1 MKRLARHPVLLA
13 LVAVVATA
21 AVLTPLA
28 TAERSQVGNLI
39 VSLNGGIHPRTLPRS
54 DPAPV
59 GVHLSGRVI
68 TADKTPVPR
77 VNWIRLELAWRG
89 VLHTKGLPVCPQSR
103 LAGRLSAQAMRACGS
118 ALVGKG
124 ELSAE
129 IFVPYQDPFG
139 ITAHLLVFNGK
150 SKTGRPEVLVHAF
163 TANPPVSFVIPFTRP
178 QGGPLQNDPDHDD
191 PQIDRPLAP
200 RRRLPRRDLTQIQL
214 PRPPGQLSERLLS
227 DPAGLHRR
235 FPLLR
240 PGDLHL
246 RGRETAAYRIGAQLP
261 RPLAPLPPGHQ
272 S

>member
-1 MKRLARHPVLLA
+1 MRRLTRHSVLLA
-13 LVAVVATA
+13 LLVVVAIAAVV
-21 AVLTPLA
+21 TPLA

-59 GVHLSGRVI
+59 GVHLSGRVV

-150 SKTGRPEVLVHAF
+150 SKAGRPEVLVHAF
-163 TANPPVSFVIPFTRP
+163 TANPPVSFVIPFTVHKVGRYKTILITTIRKSIGPWPHVADFHVAISRKFNYEGHRVSYLSASCPIP
-178 QGGPLQNDPDHDD
+178 QGFTAGFLSFA
-191 PQIDRPLAP
+191 RA
-200 RRRLPRRDLTQIQL
+200 TYTFEGGKQL
-214 PRPPGQLSERLLS
+214 RTESVRS
-227 DPAGLHRR
+227 CRAR
-235 FPLLR
+235 
-240 PGDLHL
+240 
-246 RGRETAAYRIGAQLP
+246 
-261 RPLAPLPPGHQ
+261 
-272 S
+272 

>member
-1 MKRLARHPVLLA
+1 MKRLARHPVVLA
-13 LVAVVATA
+13 LVAVA
-21 AVLTPLA
+21 AIAALVTPLA

-39 VSLNGGIHPRTLPRS
+39 VSLNGGIHPRKLPRH

-59 GVHLSGRVI
+59 GVHLSGRVV

-89 VLHTKGLPVCPQSR
+89 ILHTKGLPVCPQSR

-163 TANPPVSFVIPFTRP
+163 TADPPVSFVIPFTVHKVSRYKTILITTIRKSIGP
-178 QGGPLQNDPDHDD
+178 WPHVADFHVAISRKFNYQGHRVSYLSASCPV
-191 PQIDRPLAP
+191 P
-200 RRRLPRRDLTQIQL
+200 RGFTAGFLSFARATYTFEGGKQL
-214 PRPPGQLSERLLS
+214 RTESVRS
-227 DPAGLHRR
+227 CRAR
-235 FPLLR
+235 
-240 PGDLHL
+240 
-246 RGRETAAYRIGAQLP
+246 
-261 RPLAPLPPGHQ
+261 
-272 S
+272 